1 MRAECV
7 LSGAQ
12 CVQLNEFDA
21 HELFKEKFSRA
32 LVLTAKQIKSWWGNL
47 KSKREKDNAE
57 VHADSELVGEEND
70 GWQMSMEQKTRANAA
85 KELHDANEVGCRQ
98 GTDRYLYIYYA
109 YNTLSQAM
117 AEQIEELTQEHMPTD
132 TNAPAAAASAAA
144 APSLGECDLRDFT
157 KLIKQHYTGKE
168 LQKFYKEGFP
178 NLVGGGM
185 SLTDKALKLVRS
197 KDPKCARFTQE
208 FFEDSKNFAK

>member
-1 MRAECV
+1 MRTECV

-70 GWQMSMEQKTRANAA
+70 G
-85 KELHDANEVGCRQ
+85 
-98 GTDRYLYIYYA
+98 
-109 YNTLSQAM
+109 
-117 AEQIEELTQEHMPTD
+117 
-132 TNAPAAAASAAA
+132 
-144 APSLGECDLRDFT
+144 
-157 KLIKQHYTGKE
+157 
-168 LQKFYKEGFP
+168 
-178 NLVGGGM
+178 
-185 SLTDKALKLVRS
+185 
-197 KDPKCARFTQE
+197 
-208 FFEDSKNFAK
+208 